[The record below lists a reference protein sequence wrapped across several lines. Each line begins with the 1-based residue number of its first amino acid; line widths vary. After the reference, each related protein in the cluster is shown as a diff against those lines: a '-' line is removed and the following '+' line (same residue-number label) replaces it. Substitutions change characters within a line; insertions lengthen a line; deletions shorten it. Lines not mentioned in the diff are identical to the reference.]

1 MTLTEMR
8 TAVRNRMGNPSTDGF
23 YTDAQLT
30 DLINEAM
37 HFVSA
42 MDDWPWLQTSETI
55 TTTAGDGS
63 YAPNANWVRTKQ
75 LFIQESEPF
84 VLISLA
90 EVDDYGLRQ
99 GQPDTYHIY
108 AEELLLRPVPSGAF
122 SVIHQ
127 YIRKETTLSAD
138 GDTPVMPSMFHY
150 AIVEYAT
157 YLGHARAGYAER
169 SQLAFKGFQDWYKNM
184 VSFRRRSQLPVRP
197 RVRPGSWL

>member
-1 MTLTEMR
+1 MTLTQMR
-8 TAVRNRMGNPSTDGF
+8 TALRNRIGNPSTDGF

-30 DLINEAM
+30 DLINEGM
-37 HFVSA
+37 HFVSS

-55 TTTAGDGS
+55 NTTAGDGS
-63 YAPNANWVRTKQ
+63 YAPAADWVRTKQ

-90 EVDDYGLRQ
+90 EANDYGLRQ

-108 AEELLLRPVPSGAF
+108 DEELLLRPVPSGVFA
-122 SVIHQ
+122 VIHQ
-127 YIRKETTLSAD
+127 YIKKETDLSAD
-138 GDTPVMPSMFHY
+138 GDSPVMPSMFHF
-150 AIVEYAT
+150 AIVEYAA
-157 YLGHARAGYAER
+157 YLAHARAGYNDRA
-169 SQLAFKGFQDWYKNM
+169 QLAYKGFQDWYKNM